1 MATPTSAPPS
11 AGASLTPSPT
21 IITVCPATCSAHDLE
36 LLGRQHVGD
45 DFIDAKRFTH
55 FTRGSGAIARQQDQP
70 MTMTA
75 PRYGARSDA
84 AIGAV
89 ASETV
94 FMT

>member
-1 MATPTSAPPS
+1 
-11 AGASLTPSPT
+11 LTPSPT

-75 PRYGARSDA
+75 PRYGALGRRDRGSGFGDCIHDMSA
-84 AIGAV
+84 PRV
-89 ASETV
+89 NQE
-94 FMT
+94 MR